1 MLDIGDPYSKAEI
14 SQAFQTAHRAINAYF
29 GGLAPDAF
37 FAHPPEVWSAGENLQ
52 HLVLT
57 VRPITKAVLIP
68 REKLSKRFGLA
79 DRPSRRFTDIR
90 DEYRTGMQ
98 TGLVVAPPPF
108 VPVLDELPADPQL
121 GQAQIIADWQ
131 ETSQG
136 LTTHLKNWTEAELD
150 TYQLPHPL
158 FGMMTMREMLFFTV
172 YHDLH
177 HLDDAQRLV
186 SGVSPEK

>member
-1 MLDIGDPYSKAEI
+1 MLDIGDPYSKAEL
-14 SQAFQTAHRAINAYF
+14 SQAFHTSNQTITDYF
-29 GGLAPDAF
+29 GGLSPDVF

-57 VRPITKAVLIP
+57 VAPITKAVLIP

-79 DRPSRRFTDIR
+79 DRPSRRYIEVR
-90 DEYRTGMQ
+90 DQYK
-98 TGLVVAPPPF
+98 TGLQGGIVAPPQY

-121 GQAQIIADWQ
+121 GQAQILADWL

-136 LTTHLKNWTEAELD
+136 LTTHLENWTETELD
-150 TYQLPHPL
+150 TYQLPHLL
-158 FGMMTMREMLFFTV
+158 FGMMTMREMLFFTL
-172 YHDLH
+172 YHNWH

-186 SGVSPEK
+186 ESR